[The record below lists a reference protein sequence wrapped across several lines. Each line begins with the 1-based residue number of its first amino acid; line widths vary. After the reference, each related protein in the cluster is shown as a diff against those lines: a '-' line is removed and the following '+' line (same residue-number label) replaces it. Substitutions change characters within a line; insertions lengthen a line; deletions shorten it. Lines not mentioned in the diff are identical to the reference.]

1 MGSGLGR
8 GQSKDN
14 ENIEGSTDC
23 RSLWAEDLLEQKNKR
38 NELEKLEVVL
48 REVNCLNWVM
58 GMSDCY
64 LS

>member
-23 RSLWAEDLLEQKNKR
+23 RSWWAEDLLEQK
-38 NELEKLEVVL
+38 E
-48 REVNCLNWVM
+48 
-58 GMSDCY
+58 
-64 LS
+64 